1 MAYQFLILAV
11 LSAFVFSPAAFAAE
25 ETVQTSE
32 EQSIP
37 EESAAPVAEIA
48 PEQDPAMIAH
58 QESVEKV
65 YEMMAAL
72 SENLDEAGQK
82 NFSLIYSNYNL
93 VGTVKMVQ
101 GDVSTAIEKC
111 GENNPDMKDKLDTRF
126 KDWRGAID
134 PVIKQ
139 ADDKI
144 DAMVKAQS
152 YAKPK
157 ELRAIFSAIDDTRE
171 KAQSRIEKIPVTT
184 PEACGYLLEKMDET
198 QESMLSLIQV
208 VLVDEAEEEIQ
219 STPEAE
225 KVEEKPAENTEG
237 QSDQ

>member
-1 MAYQFLILAV
+1 MAYRFLVLALLSTFA
-11 LSAFVFSPAAFAAE
+11 LSAAAFAADE
-25 ETVQTSE
+25 AAQPTE
-32 EQSIP
+32 EQNAP
-37 EESAAPVAEIA
+37 AESATPVTEIA

-65 YEMMAAL
+65 YAMMAAL
-72 SENLDEAGQK
+72 NEKLDEAGQK

-101 GDVSTAIEKC
+101 GDVSTAIKKC

-139 ADDKI
+139 AEDKI

-157 ELRAIFSAIDDTRE
+157 ELRAIFSAIDDTRK

-198 QESMLSLIQV
+198 QESMLSLIQA
-208 VLVDEAEEEIQ
+208 VLVDKAEEEIQ
-219 STPEAE
+219 PAPEAE
-225 KVEEKPAENTEG
+225 KAEEKPAENTEG
-237 QSDQ
+237 QGDQ